1 MQAGNNRARFDKLK
15 ADLYEL
21 FMAKGLISNMTE
33 ADMMTCYGR
42 KLRSLGVDLGEAM
55 DTMQDNFSEGEWTLI
70 NNARPVFSETDSLE
84 TIEHAEQ
91 RIPRVFSPED
101 VRTLS
106 GNMLK
111 DTVYRA
117 AVRTEVV
124 NHPVPVNEG
133 DELNPQDLI
142 GTMTAN
148 IENAAPKTMVT
159 YDPGTTRP

>member
-1 MQAGNNRARFDKLK
+1 MDLTSQIYAADYRAK
-15 ADLYEL
+15 
-21 FMAKGLISNMTE
+21 N
-33 ADMMTCYGR
+33 
-42 KLRSLGVDLGEAM
+42 
-55 DTMQDNFSEGEWTLI
+55 
-70 NNARPVFSETDSLE
+70 
-84 TIEHAEQ
+84 AEQ
-91 RIPRVFSPED
+91 RIPLGFPRVFSPED
-101 VRTLS
+101 ARTLS

-148 IENAAPKTMVT
+148 IENAAPDTMVT